1 MKINFK
7 KITNSLNF
15 QTTSDFESD
24 RPRRAWKTIIIIF
37 VIFAALAF
45 AVDGYI
51 VWKALHVLSEKIV
64 LEEQAAISVN
74 KTSLSAVVEKI
85 KTRERQFK
93 KEPDDIII
101 ADPSL

>member
-7 KITNSLNF
+7 KITNSFNF
-15 QTTSDFESD
+15 QTTADFKSD
-24 RPRRAWKTIIIIF
+24 RPRRAWKAIIIIS
-37 VIFAALAF
+37 VIFAVFVF

-51 VWKALHVLSEKIV
+51 VWKALHVLDEKIV
-64 LEEQAAISVN
+64 LEEQTAVGVN

-85 KTRERQFK
+85 KTRDWQFK
-93 KEPDDIII
+93 KESDMII